1 MRSLTDVGK
10 QPDTQVFRRRPILGN
25 RILTPVRE
33 GHHISDQNFVQL
45 WMRCYSII
53 DLLDACNDFED
64 QYGFTE
70 EHTIREIIDRAND
83 LRRKGVNL
91 KEYVI

>member
-1 MRSLTDVGK
+1 MS
-10 QPDTQVFRRRPILGN
+10 
-25 RILTPVRE
+25 
-33 GHHISDQNFVQL
+33 HH
-45 WMRCYSII
+45 SII

-64 QYGFTE
+64 QNGFTE
-70 EHTIREIIDRAND
+70 EHTIREIINRAND